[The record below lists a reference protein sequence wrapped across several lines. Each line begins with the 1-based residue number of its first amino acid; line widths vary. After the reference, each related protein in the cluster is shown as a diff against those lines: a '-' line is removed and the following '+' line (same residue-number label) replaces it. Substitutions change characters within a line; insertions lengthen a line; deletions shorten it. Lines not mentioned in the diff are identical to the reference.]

1 MNTDQD
7 NIRRLQREINEQLAA
22 ELKNKE
28 QTSVTV
34 GIKDKRVVLAFAG
47 HPLSISMTAEE
58 ARQIASLLRQGANE
72 LERKTDTPSGPPAR
86 RRRRR

>member
-7 NIRRLQREINEQLAA
+7 NIRRLRQEINEQLAA

-34 GIKDKRVVLAFAG
+34 GIKDGRVVLAFAG

-72 LERKTDTPSGPPAR
+72 LDRKTGSTTPIR
-86 RRRRR
+86 RRRHR